1 MNNNNNVIMQNNNY
15 NNNNNNNNKNSNKNN
30 SLKRKLYDNE
40 NIFQEAVE
48 VKDGGKKLKFVNS
61 VSKEVEEDELIEEKN
76 LNYLW
81 SLSHC
86 LQPINPSLG
95 GYYMY
100 KFREIANIAEMNG
113 VPDQIETRNCK
124 NCGTFLIPGVNCR
137 VRIVKRSDLSIR
149 SKSLISTTNLEI
161 NSLSSKLKQ
170 QSSLKQNQSKK
181 PTNALIQFC
190 LQCCKLNPIK
200 GEPLSKRNSRK
211 QFIKKEKEII
221 IKNNYDNNNKNNNN
235 NNNNLNNLNNINN
248 IKNNSI
254 NEQNNIKN
262 LNEENNSISNNK
274 NNSIPKNKNNNS
286 IPNNKNNNKS
296 TTPSKP
302 NNNNNNNNNS
312 KKVKITQAGS
322 KNIQNKEDNL
332 KDFLSNIGGLLK

>member
-1 MNNNNNVIMQNNNY
+1 MNNNNNVIMQNNNNKNNNY
-15 NNNNNNNNKNSNKNN
+15 NNNKNN

-86 LQPINPSLG
+86 SQPVNPSLG

-221 IKNNYDNNNKNNNN
+221 INNNN
-235 NNNNLNNLNNINN
+235 NNINNLND

-274 NNSIPKNKNNNS
+274 NNNSISKNKNNNS
-286 IPNNKNNNKS
+286 ISNNNNNNNNSISNNKNNNKS
-296 TTPSKP
+296 TTLSKS
-302 NNNNNNNNNS
+302 NNNNNNS